1 MTDPNA
7 MPVESRGLPGYDWE
21 ADKRLISEHIKSKN
35 REKAMSLVRKWAERL
50 GKSPFAEE
58 REFTS
63 GFQHIL
69 ENKELDGLCRG
80 KPNSIRQVMSEGLE
94 APLLQDPN
102 DDEGLLVEWSVPK
115 DTRDEVIRE
124 VYNVITA
131 GAALPEG
138 PETDDIT
145 ESDLPVA
152 VSGL

>member
-7 MPVESRGLPGYDWE
+7 MPVESRLPGFDWE
-21 ADKRLISEHIKSKN
+21 ADKRLISESIKNKN
-35 REKAMSLVRKWAERL
+35 RDKAMGLVRKWADRL
-50 GKSPFAEE
+50 GKPAFSED
-58 REFTS
+58 REYIS
-63 GFQHIL
+63 GFQHVL

-80 KPNSIRQVMSEGLE
+80 KPNSIKQVMSEGLE

-102 DDEGLLVEWSVPK
+102 QDEGLLVEWSVPK

-131 GAALPEG
+131 GAVLPDE